1 MVHRTGG
8 TVKVPPKSYVSEVRD
23 EQARRTR
30 LTIVTAARELFLA
43 QGYARTTIDAI
54 AEAAHVSRRTV
65 FNAVGGKVALL
76 KLALEWAIVG
86 DDEPVAM
93 ASRPAVK
100 ASEAERDPRQALAL
114 WVRLVT
120 EIAPRV
126 APISAV
132 LYAAADADPEAAELL
147 AGLAQGRMFGA
158 VAFATHL
165 ESIGGL
171 ADGVSV
177 QQAADACWAVNDS
190 HLYWLLVNE
199 RGWPAA
205 RYAQWLLDSL
215 AATLLRPD
223 LAADR

>member
-1 MVHRTGG
+1 L
-8 TVKVPPKSYVSEVRD
+8 PPKTYASEVRD

-30 LTIVTAARELFLA
+30 MAVVTAARELFLA

-86 DDEPVAM
+86 DDQPVPM
-93 ASRPAVK
+93 VDRPAVK
-100 ASEAERDPRQALAL
+100 AIEAQRDPRRALAL
-114 WVRLVT
+114 WVRMVT

-132 LYAAADADPEAAELL
+132 LYAAADADPEAAALLKEL
-147 AGLAQGRMFGA
+147 ASGRMFGA

-165 ESIGGL
+165 ASLDGL
-171 ADGVSV
+171 ADGVTV
-177 QQAADACWAVNDS
+177 ERAADLCWAVNDS
-190 HLYWLLVNE
+190 HLFQLLVLE

-205 RYAQWLLDSL
+205 SYAQWLLDTL
-215 AATLLRPD
+215 AATLLRRGS
-223 LAADR
+223 AG

>member
-1 MVHRTGG
+1 MRGV
-8 TVKVPPKSYVSEVRD
+8 VKVSPPKSYVSEVRD

-30 LTIVTAARELFLA
+30 QAIVTAARELFLA

-65 FNAVGGKVALL
+65 FNAAGGKVALL

-86 DDEPVAM
+86 DDEPVPLAE
-93 ASRPAVK
+93 RPVVK
-100 ASEAERDPRQALAL
+100 AIEAERDPRRALAL
-114 WVRLVT
+114 WVGLVT
-120 EIAPRV
+120 DIAPRV
-126 APISAV
+126 APVSAV
-132 LYAAADADPEAAELL
+132 LYAAADADPEAAQLL
-147 AGLAQGRMFGA
+147 AGLAGGRMFGA

-165 ESIGGL
+165 ESLGAL

-177 QQAADACWAVNDS
+177 QQAADLCWAVNDS
-190 HLYWLLVNE
+190 HLYQLLVTE

-215 AATLLRPD
+215 AATLLRKS
-223 LAADR
+223 